1 MEVIGFATCSKIVW
15 QRCNLLE
22 GEELYTT
29 KKKKKYEKFIMLGKF
44 KCVRA
49 LNLIDHEK
57 IALNIFY

>member
-15 QRCNLLE
+15 QICNLLE

-29 KKKKKYEKFIMLGKF
+29 KKKKYEKFIMLGKF
-44 KCVRA
+44 KCVGA